1 MHTSAEIQAH
11 EAKALLE
18 GGDAV
23 ALDVREPYE
32 WHHGHIREALH
43 IPLGELGAR
52 LHELPKG
59 KRIVAVC
66 RSGNRS
72 GAVVA
77 PLRQLGYDALN
88 LSGGLL
94 SWHASGLPLEP
105 APGGVA

>member
-1 MHTSAEIQAH
+1 MSWEIH
-11 EAKALLE
+11 PREAKPLLE
-18 GGDAV
+18 SGDAL

-32 WHHGHIREALH
+32 WHRGHIRDALH
-43 IPLGELGAR
+43 IPLGELAAR
-52 LHELPKG
+52 LHELPQG
-59 KRIVAVC
+59 RRIVAVC

-105 APGGVA
+105 AAGGVA

>member
-1 MHTSAEIQAH
+1 MNAEIH
-11 EAKALLE
+11 PREAQTLLE

-32 WHHGHIREALH
+32 WHHGHIRDALH
-43 IPLGELGAR
+43 IPLGELGQR
-52 LHELPKG
+52 VHELPQG

-72 GAVVA
+72 STIVA
-77 PLRQLGYDALN
+77 PLRQLGFDALN

-105 APGGVA
+105 ATGGVA

>member
-1 MHTSAEIQAH
+1 MSVEIH
-11 EAKALLE
+11 PREARTLLD
-18 GGDAV
+18 GGEAV

-32 WHHGHIREALH
+32 WHHGHIPAALH

-52 LHELPKG
+52 LHELPTE

-77 PLRQLGYDALN
+77 PLRQLGYDVLN

-94 SWHASGLPLEP
+94 SWQETGLPLEP
-105 APGGVA
+105 ATGGVA

>member
-1 MHTSAEIQAH
+1 MNAEIH
-11 EAKALLE
+11 PREAQALLE

-32 WHHGHIREALH
+32 WHHGHIRDALH
-43 IPLGELGAR
+43 IPLGEIGRR
-52 LHELPKG
+52 LHELPPG

-72 GAVVA
+72 GAVIA
-77 PLRQLGYDALN
+77 PLRQLGYEVLN

-105 APGGVA
+105 ATGGVA